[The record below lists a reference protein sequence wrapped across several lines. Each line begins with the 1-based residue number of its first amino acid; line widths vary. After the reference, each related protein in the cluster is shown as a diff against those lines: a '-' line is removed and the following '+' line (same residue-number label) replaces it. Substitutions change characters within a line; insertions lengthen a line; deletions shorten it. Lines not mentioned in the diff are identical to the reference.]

1 MKMTKPIEKLT
12 IMNDFLFDVIMR
24 QEQFCK
30 PLLEYILKVKIR
42 KIVYIR
48 EQESLK
54 AGVPKAKSIRMD
66 VYIEDDAGTVYDLE
80 VQTTNKRNLG
90 KRTRYYQSMI
100 DTRVL
105 EKGQD
110 YNLLKKALSSSSVTM
125 IRLENRD
132 TFTRSEID
140 ATRTSTFCS
149 KMKRQR
155 LSLTPKVL

>member
-1 MKMTKPIEKLT
+1 M
-12 IMNDFLFDVIMR
+12 
-24 QEQFCK
+24 
-30 PLLEYILKVKIR
+30 
-42 KIVYIR
+42 R

-66 VYIEDDAGTVYDLE
+66 VYFEDDAGTVYDLE

-105 EKGQD
+105 EKRQD
-110 YNLLKKALSSSSVTM
+110 YNLLKKSLSSSSVTM

-155 LSLTPKVL
+155 LSLTPKVP